1 MAANFEQLLDDNLST
16 VIMKPGS
23 LVTGIVIDILDN
35 HVVVHVGLKS
45 EAVVQIS
52 EFYNESGEL
61 ELERG
66 DEVQLTLEAIEDGH
80 GNTRVSREKAI
91 KQEVWKRIE
100 DCLAQD
106 SILKGL
112 ITGSVKGGM
121 TVDVQGIKAFL
132 PGSLAEVVPTKDL
145 EHLVGNYEEFK
156 VIKLDKDKNNVVLS
170 RKAVLQE
177 ANSEEREKLLATLAE
192 GQVVEGV
199 VKNLTDYGAFVD
211 LGGIDG
217 LLHITDISWSRINH
231 PSEAIKIGQKLDV
244 KIIKYLADEKK
255 VSLGVKQLVDDP
267 WVGIESKFP
276 LNTSVMATVTN
287 LTDYGF
293 FAEIENG
300 VEGLVHVSEIDWTN
314 KNIHPSKVVQLKD
327 QVEVMILEVDEEK
340 RRISLGLK
348 QLTENPWQVFEH
360 THNEGD
366 KVSGAI
372 KSITDFG
379 VFIELDGGI
388 DGLVHLSDI
397 SWDESEESI
406 RSLNKG
412 DIIEALILSIEAT
425 RERISLGIKQ
435 LISDSF
441 SDYADANKKGTRVTA
456 KIIDSSEEKIN
467 LELSKD
473 VKGYLPMKD
482 FTNSMSEIPIEE
494 GKEIEVVI
502 ANINRKDREIILSLR
517 ALEKQEE
524 KSALKDNALKNK
536 EIEEAS
542 KSNIGDLIKAEMEET
557 DKVDE

>member
-1 MAANFEQLLDDNLST
+1 MAVSFEKLLDENLST

-23 LVTGIVIDILDN
+23 LVTGIVLDILDN
-35 HVVVHVGLKS
+35 YVVVHVGLKS
-45 EAVVQIS
+45 EAAVPIN

-61 ELERG
+61 KLEIG

-80 GNTRVSREKAI
+80 GNTKVSREKAI

-100 DCLAQD
+100 DSLSQNA
-106 SILKGL
+106 IIKGL
-112 ITGSVKGGM
+112 VTGSVKGGM

-132 PGSLAEVVPTKDL
+132 PGSLAEVMPSKDL

-177 ANSEEREKLLATLAE
+177 VNSEEREKLLASLAE
-192 GQVVEGV
+192 GQTVKGI
-199 VKNLTDYGAFVD
+199 VKNLTDYGAFID

-231 PSEAIKIGQKLDV
+231 PSEAIKIGEKLDV
-244 KIIKYLADEKK
+244 KVIKYDEEEKK
-255 VSLGVKQLVDDP
+255 VSLGIKQLIEDP
-267 WVGIESKFP
+267 WIGIEAKFP

-293 FAEIENG
+293 FGEIEEG

-314 KNIHPSKVVQLKD
+314 KNIHPSKVVSLND

-348 QLTENPWQVFEH
+348 QLSENPWQVFAH
-360 THNEGD
+360 THKEGE
-366 KVSGAI
+366 KVNGSI
-372 KSITDFG
+372 KSTTDFG
-379 VFIELDGGI
+379 VFIELEGGI

-397 SWDESEESI
+397 SWDESEDSL

-412 DIIEALILSIEAT
+412 DQVEALILSIEPD

-435 LISDSF
+435 LVSDIFGDFIES
-441 SDYADANKKGTRVTA
+441 NKKGSKVNA
-456 KIIDSSEEKIN
+456 KVIDFNDERIN
-467 LELSKD
+467 LSLSEG
-473 VKGYLPMKD
+473 VTGYLTQKD
-482 FTNSMSEIPIEE
+482 FLNSSSDLVLEKGLEL
-494 GKEIEVVI
+494 EVVI
-502 ANINRKDREIILSLR
+502 ANISSKDREIILSLR

-524 KSALKDNALKNK
+524 KSALRDNAQKNR
-536 EIEEAS
+536 EIEDAT
-542 KSNIGDLIKAEMEET
+542 KSNIGDLIKAEMEDSDQV
-557 DKVDE
+557 DK

>member
-1 MAANFEQLLDDNLST
+1 MAANFEQLLDENLST
-16 VIMKPGS
+16 LIMKQGS

-45 EAVVQIS
+45 EAVVAKS

-61 ELERG
+61 ELQIG

-100 DCLAQD
+100 DSLAQD
-106 SILKGL
+106 TALKGL

-121 TVDVQGIKAFL
+121 TVDVQGVKAFL
-132 PGSLAEVVPTKDL
+132 PGSLAEVIPTKDL

-177 ANSEEREKLLATLAE
+177 VNSEEREKLLSTLAE
-192 GQVVEGV
+192 GQVVKGV

-231 PSEAIKIGQKLDV
+231 PSEAIKIGEKLDV
-244 KIIKYLADEKK
+244 KIIKYNSEEKK
-255 VSLGVKQLVDDP
+255 VSLGIKQLIDDP
-267 WVGIESKFP
+267 WIGIETTFP
-276 LNTSVMATVTN
+276 VNTSVMATVTN

-293 FAEIENG
+293 FAEISKG

-360 THNEGD
+360 THKEGD

-379 VFIELDGGI
+379 VFIELQGGI
-388 DGLVHLSDI
+388 DGLIHLSDI
-397 SWDESEESI
+397 SWDESEESV

-412 DIIEALILSIEAT
+412 DVVEALVLSIESA
-425 RERISLGIKQ
+425 RERISLGMKQ
-435 LISDSF
+435 LVSDAFGDYVNTNNKGSRVIAKVIGS
-441 SDYADANKKGTRVTA
+441 SDER
-456 KIIDSSEEKIN
+456 IDLQLNEG
-467 LELSKD
+467 

-482 FTNSMSEIPIEE
+482 YTNSMTDLTIEE
-494 GKEIEVVI
+494 GAELEVVI
-502 ANINRKDREIILSLR
+502 ANVNKKDREIIVSIR
-517 ALEKQEE
+517 ALEKQDE
-524 KSALKDNALKNK
+524 KSALKDNAIKNK
-536 EIEEAS
+536 EIEKATS
-542 KSNIGDLIKAEMEET
+542 SNIGDLIKAEMEDT
-557 DKVDE
+557 DLDNE

>member
-1 MAANFEQLLDDNLST
+1 MSTSFEQLLDENLST
-16 VIMKPGS
+16 VIMKQGS
-23 LVTGIVIDILDN
+23 LVTGIVIDILEN

-45 EAVVQIS
+45 EAVVQVS

-61 ELERG
+61 ELEIG

-100 DCLAQD
+100 DCLAKD

-132 PGSLAEVVPTKDL
+132 PGSLADVIPTKDL

-177 ANSEEREKLLATLAE
+177 VNSEEREKLLSTLAE
-192 GQVVEGV
+192 GQIMQGV

-231 PSEAIKIGQKLDV
+231 PSEAINIGQKLDV
-244 KIIKYLADEKK
+244 KIIKYDAEGKK

-267 WVGIESKFP
+267 WVGIQSRFP

-293 FAEIENG
+293 FAEIDKG

-327 QVEVMILEVDEEK
+327 KIEVMILEVDEEK

-348 QLTENPWQVFEH
+348 QLSENPWQVFEH

-366 KVSGAI
+366 RVSGAI

-379 VFIELDGGI
+379 VFIELEGGI

-397 SWDESEESI
+397 SWDESEESV

-412 DIIEALILSIEAT
+412 DVVDALVLSIESE
-425 RERISLGIKQ
+425 RERISLGMKQ
-435 LISDSF
+435 LESDSF
-441 SDYADANKKGTRVTA
+441 GDYVETNSKGSRVNGT
-456 KIIDSSEEKIN
+456 IIDFSDERITLNLSEG
-467 LELSKD
+467 

-482 FTNSMSEIPIEE
+482 YNNSMSGISLEE
-494 GKEIEVVI
+494 GIEIEVVI

-524 KSALKDNALKNK
+524 KSALKDNAIKNK
-536 EIEEAS
+536 EIEEAT
-542 KSNIGDLIKAEMEET
+542 KSNIGDLIKAEMQDSDT
-557 DKVDE
+557 KDD

>member
-132 PGSLAEVVPTKDL
+132 PGSLAEVVPTKEL

-255 VSLGVKQLVDDP
+255 VSLGIKQLVDDP

-412 DIIEALILSIEAT
+412 DIIEALILSIEAN

-441 SDYADANKKGTRVTA
+441 SDYADANKKGTRVTTA
-456 KIIDSSEEKIN
+456 
-467 LELSKD
+467 EL
-473 VKGYLPMKD
+473 
-482 FTNSMSEIPIEE
+482 
-494 GKEIEVVI
+494 I
-502 ANINRKDREIILSLR
+502 A
-517 ALEKQEE
+517 
-524 KSALKDNALKNK
+524 
-536 EIEEAS
+536 
-542 KSNIGDLIKAEMEET
+542 
-557 DKVDE
+557 